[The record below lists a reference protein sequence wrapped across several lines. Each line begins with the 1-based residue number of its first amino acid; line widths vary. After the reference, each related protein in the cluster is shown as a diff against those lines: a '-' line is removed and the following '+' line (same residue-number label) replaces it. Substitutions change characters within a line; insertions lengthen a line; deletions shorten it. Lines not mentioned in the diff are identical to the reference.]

1 MPGKPWTPEQRE
13 AASQRTRERLAAK
26 KSELDAQEAAPNS
39 PDQPPEPPAPTLID
53 EERELLRRKA
63 QAVIAEELAAKAKA
77 EREKFLKDELDK
89 EILRQRREAGLTD
102 HRDDMV
108 EFMINVAP
116 FSPGITINGRHFPH
130 GSWVTLS
137 RREYDSIRDI
147 MARSW
152 EAEERAG
159 NPNKKFEEWR
169 RAAGVT
175 NPMLREH
182 RLPDGSFTLGLDYG
196 VRGQNTTGRTS
207 YNA

>member
-1 MPGKPWTPEQRE
+1 MPGKSWTPEQKE
-13 AASQRTRERLAAK
+13 AARQRYLERMAK
-26 KSELDAQEAAPNS
+26 KSEPEILPLEAIPSNAPLS
-39 PDQPPEPPAPTLID
+39 PAPALID
-53 EERELLRRKA
+53 EERELLRAKA
-63 QAVIAEELAAKAKA
+63 RGIIDEELAAKAKV
-77 EREKFLKDELDK
+77 ERDKFLKDELDK

-116 FSPGITINGRHFPH
+116 FSPGVIIDGKTYPH
-130 GSWVTLS
+130 GSWHTMT

-152 EAEERAG
+152 ESEERAG

-169 RAAGVT
+169 RASGVT
-175 NPMLREH
+175 NPMLLER
-182 RLPDGSFTLGLDYG
+182 RMSDGSFTLGLDYG
-196 VRGQNTTGRTS
+196 VRGQNTMGRTS